1 MTGRSPRRVVYVAT
15 GERHVREAAASLASL
30 RRHEPQL
37 PVAMFVDQ
45 AGRPRLGNWGV
56 SASTGKAPIEI
67 LDLPQPTYSWADKPL
82 ALARDQAPDEEVLF
96 LDSDTRICGPIGEIF
111 DLLEAF
117 DLAAAHAPVRLDRRQ
132 PPSLAARVPAAF
144 PELNTG
150 VLAFRR
156 TAAVVRLL
164 DRWRRLHLDVLHSV
178 QGGTVGDQAT
188 FRVALYESDV
198 RFAVLPP
205 EYNCRF
211 TFPTYVHGPV
221 RILHGRSPDL
231 ERIERELNAI
241 SGARVFVPGMGMLTG
256 RRGEAASPSSQ
267 PPP

>member
-1 MTGRSPRRVVYVAT
+1 MTARAPRRVVYVAT
-15 GERHVREAAASLASL
+15 GERHLREAAASLASL
-30 RRHEPQL
+30 RQHEPNL
-37 PVAMFVDQ
+37 PVTMFVDP
-45 AGRPRLGNWGV
+45 AGRPTLSNWGV
-56 SASTGKAPIEI
+56 TARTGDAQLEI
-67 LDLPQPTYSWADKPL
+67 LDLPDSTHSWADKPL
-82 ALARDQAPDEEVLF
+82 ALARAQALDEEVLF

-111 DLLEAF
+111 ELLEAF

-132 PPSLAARVPAAF
+132 PPSLADRVPAAF

-156 TAAVVRLL
+156 TAAVMRLL
-164 DRWRRLHLDVLHSV
+164 ERWRRLHLDVLRSIERA
-178 QGGTVGDQAT
+178 TVGDQST
-188 FRVALYESDV
+188 FRVALYQSDL

-221 RILHGRSPDL
+221 RILHGRAPDL
-231 ERIERELNAI
+231 ERIERELNGV
-241 SGARVFVPGMGMLTG
+241 SGARVFVPGMGVLTG
-256 RRGEAASPSSQ
+256 RGGEATSPAQ